1 VTAPKKLPSKI
12 GSYNVL
18 DRLGEGGMG
27 EVLLG
32 EHEVLGRKVAIKRLL
47 PEMSENQEMSERFI
61 REGKALAGLSHQGVC
76 AVHDLFMAKGNLT
89 MVLEYVDGFDLSHL
103 LKSKPLP
110 VDVAAIVGAKLALA
124 LEHAHFKGIIHRD
137 IKPANV
143 MISRRGEVKL
153 MDFGIA
159 LAMDLDR
166 VTRTGLMV
174 GTPMYMAPEV
184 IGGGDPDARADIYA
198 VGALL
203 YQALSGRKLFA
214 HANKDNLYVLI
225 EQGRFPPLRK
235 VTDDV
240 PRALRRIVTRC
251 LERKPERRYQSAA
264 ELREALDTFLSSHQA
279 WASHEERLVAF
290 LHADGH
296 LSEEE
301 ALTCVDADDLVLS
314 RSITLHP
321 PRPWRAA
328 AVIVVAT
335 ALASTL
341 AYGSAAG
348 WFRSLTSSVGAP
360 DDAVTG
366 ERTEDAAPRRA
377 R

>member
-1 VTAPKKLPSKI
+1 VTTTKKLPGKI
-12 GSYNVL
+12 GSYTIL

-27 EVLLG
+27 EVFLG
-32 EHEVLGRKVAIKRLL
+32 EHDVLGRKVAIKRLL
-47 PEMSENQEMSERFI
+47 PEMTENQEMAERFI

-76 AVHDLFMAKGNLT
+76 AVHDLFTAKGNLT
-89 MVLEYVDGFDLSHL
+89 MVLEYVDGFDLSHI
-103 LKSKPLP
+103 LKNNPLP
-110 VDVAAIVGAKLALA
+110 IDVAAIVGAKLALA

-143 MISRRGEVKL
+143 MLSRRGDVKL

-159 LAMDLDR
+159 LATDLDR

-184 IGGGDPDARADIYA
+184 IGGGDPDARSDIYA
-198 VGALL
+198 LGAML
-203 YQALSGRKLFA
+203 YQTVSGRKIFA

-235 VTDDV
+235 VAPHV
-240 PRALRRIVTRC
+240 PRALRRIITRC
-251 LERKPERRYQSAA
+251 LEKKPERRYQSAA
-264 ELREALDTFLSSHQA
+264 DLREALDTFLSSHHA
-279 WASHEERLVAF
+279 WSSHEERLVAF

-296 LSEEE
+296 LSEAE
-301 ALTCVDADDLVLS
+301 ALTCIDAEDLVLS

-321 PRPWRAA
+321 PRPWRSAIAIAA
-328 AVIVVAT
+328 AA

-348 WFRSLTSSVGAP
+348 WFRDLTSRLSPSTTEGA
-360 DDAVTG
+360 G
-366 ERTEDAAPRRA
+366 R
-377 R
+377 